1 MKSLTI
7 GLLSVIFG
15 AFASAHAQNNG
26 LARTPPMGWSSWNA
40 FGCDVDDLKIRQAAD
55 AIVSSG
61 MRDAGYEYVNID
73 DCWQGARDAKGE
85 IHSNARFPDMK
96 ALADYVHAKG
106 LKIGI
111 YSSPGPKTCAG
122 QEGSFRHEWQD
133 AATFAAWGMD
143 YLKYDWCYA
152 RLVYS
157 NREMPAAY
165 KLMGDALAKTG
176 RKIVYSLCQYGRE
189 DVWKWGA
196 QVGGNLWRTTGDIL
210 PNYQSILAVGFA
222 QQAGLD
228 RYAGPGHW
236 NDPDMLE
243 VGNGQLTED
252 EDRLHFTMWAMLAAP
267 LIAGNNLTRMTPRIQ
282 AILTNRE
289 VIAIDQDPLGIEG
302 HRVWQQGPVDIWARP
317 LANHNTGVAIFN
329 LGESARNVTVE
340 LSELGISQEVLVR
353 NLWTHQN
360 LGTSHDEITVEVPV
374 HGVVAL
380 RIAVAPRR

>member
-1 MKSLTI
+1 
-7 GLLSVIFG
+7 
-15 AFASAHAQNNG
+15 
-26 LARTPPMGWSSWNA
+26 
-40 FGCDVDDLKIRQAAD
+40 
-55 AIVSSG
+55 
-61 MRDAGYEYVNID
+61 
-73 DCWQGARDAKGE
+73 
-85 IHSNARFPDMK
+85 
-96 ALADYVHAKG
+96 
-106 LKIGI
+106 
-111 YSSPGPKTCAG
+111 
-122 QEGSFRHEWQD
+122 
-133 AATFAAWGMD
+133 MD

-289 VIAIDQDPLGIEG
+289 VIASIRIHSVSRATESGSRVPSTSGRAPLPTITPAW
-302 HRVWQQGPVDIWARP
+302 RFSIWVSL
-317 LANHNTGVAIFN
+317 LAASPSN
-329 LGESARNVTVE
+329 
-340 LSELGISQEVLVR
+340 
-353 NLWTHQN
+353 
-360 LGTSHDEITVEVPV
+360 
-374 HGVVAL
+374 
-380 RIAVAPRR
+380 